1 MVTKKKSKK
10 KASNKKKPDENRLVL
25 SQSGNVANI
34 RSAINTQFNTVIAPE
49 VKDKPTIILPGGILS
64 LDLAVG
70 NGGFVTGR
78 IMDIYGWEG
87 TGKTLLCLA
96 IAGYIQRCTKID
108 SQGNT
113 VNRVAAMLD
122 AEGTYS
128 NPFAASA
135 GVDTENLI
143 LVQSTPDKIL
153 SGEDYFDILTLLV
166 GQGVDYIIVDSCPAL
181 VPSTVIINDT
191 GEGKLASQAQLMAR
205 GLAKNT
211 PLINACGQTLVHF
224 VNQMRGKPMDLYKT
238 EQETGGNALK
248 FYSSYRF
255 QVVRAEAINKKVLGA
270 DGQFREKKVG
280 VTSCVRIIKNKT
292 APIPAYIPST
302 TYHFEFDVYFE
313 SFKDDSGMEYHRGV
327 DVVKDYC
334 ETGIRTGVVKQASS
348 WFSFGSIKANGRTEL
363 YQKVRADPQIM
374 SEIRGEVFEKIGGV
388 PTSPNESMLPEED
401 EVA

>member
-1 MVTKKKSKK
+1 MAKKKTKKSSSKK
-10 KASNKKKPDENRLVL
+10 KDDQIVL
-25 SQSGNVANI
+25 SQSGDIDQLRSKINDRYKTEVAP
-34 RSAINTQFNTVIAPE
+34 SVVE
-49 VKDKPTIILPGGILS
+49 KPIIVMPGGILS

-70 NGGFVTGR
+70 NGGLVAGR
-78 IMDIYGWEG
+78 VLDIFGWEG

-108 SQGNT
+108 SNGNT
-113 VNRVAAMLD
+113 VNRVVAMLD
-122 AEGTYS
+122 AEGTFS
-128 NPFAASA
+128 KAFADSA

-143 LVQSTPDKIL
+143 LIQSTPDKIL
-153 SGEDYFDILTLLV
+153 SGEDFFDILTVLV
-166 GQGVDYIIVDSCPAL
+166 GSGVDYIIVDSCPAL
-181 VPSTVIINDT
+181 VPTTVIQGDT
-191 GEGKLASQAQLMAR
+191 GEGRLASQAQLMSM
-205 GLAKNT
+205 GLSKNT

-255 QVVRAEAINKKVLGA
+255 RVVRADDIIKKVLGA
-270 DGQFREKKVG
+270 DGVYREKKVG

-313 SFKDDSGMEYHRGV
+313 EFIDETGIAYTRGV

-334 ETGIRTGVVKQASS
+334 ETGIRTGVIEQKGS
-348 WFSFGSIKANGRTEL
+348 WFNFGNIKGQGRDDL
-363 YQKVRADPQIM
+363 YMKVRSNPQVMAD
-374 SEIRGEVFEKIGGV
+374 IRDQVFAKMGGV
-388 PTSPNESMLPEED
+388 PTSATESMLSDNEEV
-401 EVA
+401 EMA